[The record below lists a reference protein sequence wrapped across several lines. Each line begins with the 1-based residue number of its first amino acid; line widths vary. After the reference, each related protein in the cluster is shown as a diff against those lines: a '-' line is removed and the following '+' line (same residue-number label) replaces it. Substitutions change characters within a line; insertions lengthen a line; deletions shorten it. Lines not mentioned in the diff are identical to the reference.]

1 MALVFDKDFYEFL
14 VENQKLI
21 SSRDETVLLHVIDKS
36 LELCVVVEIDE
47 KEQGDRALLNF
58 GHTFG
63 HALESY
69 FDYSE
74 KLLHGE
80 AVSLGMMLAACF
92 SNKEGFLSK

>member
-1 MALVFDKDFYEFL
+1 MALVFDKDFYKFL
-14 VENQKLI
+14 TENQKLI
-21 SSRDETVLLHVIDKS
+21 SSRDETVLLHIIDKS
-36 LELCVVVEIDE
+36 LELKSKVVEIDE

-80 AVSLGMMLAACF
+80 AVSLGMSSCCSF
-92 SNKEGFLSK
+92 F